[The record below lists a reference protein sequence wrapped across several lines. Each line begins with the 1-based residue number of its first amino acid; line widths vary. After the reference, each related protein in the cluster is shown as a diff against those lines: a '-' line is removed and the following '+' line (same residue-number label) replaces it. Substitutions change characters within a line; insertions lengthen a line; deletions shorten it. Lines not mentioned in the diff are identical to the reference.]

1 MGGSITVLGDML
13 IAHYS
18 GQAGEISDIRAKR
31 ERERVFRLGSNLFI
45 IPSRAR

>member
-18 GQAGEISDIRAKR
+18 GQAGEISVIRAQR
-31 ERERVFRLGSNLFI
+31 ESVCSG
-45 IPSRAR
+45 